1 MFSLDLVHGLVLV
14 LDLDLQDDVVR
25 NPLIDLQDDM
35 VQNPLLDLDLQD
47 DIIQNPVLDLDLQD
61 DIPSSI
67 PPLDLAISS
76 LIHTDPTIR
85 AIGGLST
92 LCFHLI
98 TTCVLTVPYD
108 HTIISEA

>member
-14 LDLDLQDDVVR
+14 LDLQDDVVR

-35 VQNPLLDLDLQD
+35 VQNPLLDLDPQD
-47 DIIQNPVLDLDLQD
+47 DIIRNPVLDLQD

>member
-14 LDLDLQDDVVR
+14 LDLQDDVVR

-47 DIIQNPVLDLDLQD
+47 DIIRNPVLDLQD

-98 TTCVLTVPYD
+98 TTCVLTAPYD

>member
-14 LDLDLQDDVVR
+14 LDLQDDVVR

-47 DIIQNPVLDLDLQD
+47 DIIRNPVLDLQD